1 MKRRFIQCDVF
12 TDTPYKGNP
21 LAVVVDGEGLS
32 DQQMQQFAN
41 WTNLS
46 ETTFLLKPQNPKADY
61 KVRIFT
67 PQIEMPFAGHPT
79 LGSCAAWLDADGTP
93 AEPGKVI
100 QECQIGLV
108 EIDISNSPPA
118 FTAPDTRSEPL
129 SDAEASHLAAI
140 INVPSEKVF
149 SAVML
154 DNGPQ
159 WLVLE
164 LDSAAT
170 VLGIDANKIS
180 GEAVVSAGGRGV
192 SCLGVLGAYAH
203 GTNNSSNQHVD
214 FEVRLFASEA
224 GIVEDPITGSLNAAI
239 AMWLD
244 SESRLAE
251 KTLVSQGTALGRSG
265 RLLIRRLGSA
275 DIQIGGQ
282 SHILIRGEVDI

>member
-12 TDTPYKGNP
+12 TDTPLKGNP

-32 DQQMQQFAN
+32 SQQMQQFAN

-46 ETTFLLKPQNPKADY
+46 ETTFLLKPENPNADY

-67 PQIEMPFAGHPT
+67 PQLEMPFAGHPT
-79 LGSCAAWLDADGTP
+79 LGSCAAWLDEGGTP
-93 AEPGKVI
+93 ATPGKVV

-108 EIDISNSPPA
+108 EIDISNSPPV
-118 FTAPDTRSEPL
+118 FTAPPTKIEPL
-129 SDAEASHLAAI
+129 SDAEVRHLAAI
-140 INVPSEKVF
+140 IDVPVEKVV
-149 SAVML
+149 SAVFL
-154 DNGPQ
+154 DNGPP

-170 VLGIDANKIS
+170 VLGIDANKID
-180 GEAVVSAGGRGV
+180 GEAVVSTGGRGV
-192 SCLGVLGAYAH
+192 GYLGVLGAYAD
-203 GTNNSSNQHVD
+203 GTNNSKDQQAD

-244 SESRLAE
+244 SEARLAE
-251 KTLVSQGTALGRSG
+251 QTLVSQGTALGRSG
-265 RLLIRRLGSA
+265 LLFVRRLGPS
-275 DIQIGGQ
+275 DIRIGGH
-282 SHILIRGEVDI
+282 SHILIRGDVDI

>member
-46 ETTFLLKPQNPKADY
+46 ETTFLLKPVNPKADY
-61 KVRIFT
+61 KVRIYT

-79 LGSCAAWLDADGTP
+79 LGSCAAWLDAGGIP
-93 AEPGKVI
+93 ATPGKVV
-100 QECQIGLV
+100 QECQIGLID
-108 EIDISNSPPA
+108 IDISNSPPA
-118 FTAPDTRSEPL
+118 FTAPATRIEQL
-129 SDAEASHLAAI
+129 SDEEIKHLAGVIDLPA
-140 INVPSEKVF
+140 EKIV
-149 SAVML
+149 SAVFL
-154 DNGPQ
+154 ENGPP

-164 LDSAAT
+164 LESASA
-170 VLGIDANKIS
+170 VLGIDADKIS
-180 GEAVVSAGGRGV
+180 GQAVVSTGGRGV
-192 SCLGVLGAYAH
+192 SCLGVLGAH
-203 GTNNSSNQHVD
+203 TNNESRGDQAD

-244 SESRLAE
+244 SEARLAE
-251 KTLVSQGTALGRSG
+251 KTLVSQGTALGREG
-265 RLLIRRLGSA
+265 RLFIRRLGPS
-275 DIQIGGQ
+275 DIQIGGH
-282 SHILIRGEVDI
+282 SHIQIRGDVEI

>member
-79 LGSCAAWLDADGTP
+79 LGSCAAWLDADGAP

-108 EIDISNSPPA
+108 EID
-118 FTAPDTRSEPL
+118 L
-129 SDAEASHLAAI
+129 S
-140 INVPSEKVF
+140 
-149 SAVML
+149 
-154 DNGPQ
+154 
-159 WLVLE
+159 
-164 LDSAAT
+164 
-170 VLGIDANKIS
+170 
-180 GEAVVSAGGRGV
+180 
-192 SCLGVLGAYAH
+192 
-203 GTNNSSNQHVD
+203 
-214 FEVRLFASEA
+214 
-224 GIVEDPITGSLNAAI
+224 
-239 AMWLD
+239 
-244 SESRLAE
+244 
-251 KTLVSQGTALGRSG
+251 
-265 RLLIRRLGSA
+265 LI
-275 DIQIGGQ
+275 
-282 SHILIRGEVDI
+282 HI